1 MDLIYFTEVARE
13 AGAIAF
19 WLVYSSNITVCEALA
34 LSEGNINTKTS
45 LSSPQ
50 HNCGLSENPGTI
62 DWPPAADDMQL
73 SSEEFL
79 PQ

>member
-1 MDLIYFTEVARE
+1 M
-13 AGAIAF
+13 
-19 WLVYSSNITVCEALA
+19 YSSNITVYEARA
-34 LSEGNINTKTS
+34 LSEGEINIKTYS
-45 LSSPQ
+45 Q

-79 PQ
+79 RNSSSGSSI